1 VQRSPPVRARVAS
14 TAPQPPR
21 ARFTGRAAIFVLVL
35 AVLMVSYA
43 SSMRAYFEQRQ
54 HLASL
59 RASIA
64 SSQGNIEDLRREK
77 NRWSD
82 PAYVEAQAR
91 ARFGWVMPGEIGYQV
106 IGEDGEPLTKGDSL
120 SDPGVVTDDQPLW
133 WQSAWGTVLAAGNP
147 QDELPPPAAQIRA
160 PKKLKR

>member
-1 VQRSPPVRARVAS
+1 VQRAPSVRARVAATATA

-106 IGEDGEPLTKGDSL
+106 
-120 SDPGVVTDDQPLW
+120 TDDQPLW